1 MSATTVAEETQQQSF
16 ANSASSQWG
25 VMTRLHANA
34 LLFLAAF
41 CWGAGNVAQKTVLED
56 VGPILAMGMRGLIAF
71 VVIAPLIWREAKP
84 LARPTDKQWRGL
96 AQVSVFF
103 VLALA
108 SQQLA
113 YGGTTVTNASFL
125 VNTTVV
131 FTPVLAWLI
140 VKEQPD
146 LVLVPSVGLAV
157 CGILLMSG
165 GLGALRWGDATCVV
179 SAVLYSV
186 WIVLVASVAR
196 EFDRPLT
203 IAGCQFCL
211 AGVVGIIFGLLYE
224 EVSLPAL
231 ASAAPELAM
240 LGVISTGLAYTLQA
254 VAQRYTSPSHAAII
268 MSAESIFG
276 AAAAS
281 MVLGEQ
287 LSFLNAIGAMVIL
300 ASIALVQLPARY
312 FIHKRSVIVARVPNR

>member
-1 MSATTVAEETQQQSF
+1 
-16 ANSASSQWG
+16 
-25 VMTRLHANA
+25 MTRLHANA

-41 CWGAGNVAQKTVLED
+41 CWGVGNVAQKTVLD
-56 VGPILAMGMRGLIAF
+56 DLGPILAMGLRGMIALI
-71 VVIAPLIWREAKP
+71 VVAPFLWRETKSSAP
-84 LARPTDKQWRGL
+84 PTGGQWRAL
-96 AQVSVFF
+96 AKVSVFF
-103 VLALA
+103 LLALA

-113 YGGTTVTNASFL
+113 YGGTSVTNASFL

-131 FTPVLAWLI
+131 FTPVFAWLMLR
-140 VKEQPD
+140 ERPD

-165 GLGALRWGDATCVV
+165 GLGALRWGDAACVA

-186 WIVLVASVAR
+186 WIVLVANVAR
-196 EFDRPLT
+196 AFDRPFI

-211 AGVVGIIFGLLYE
+211 AGFVGITFGLIFE
-224 EVSLPAL
+224 NISWQAL
-231 ASAAPELAM
+231 AAAAPELAM

-254 VAQRYTSPSHAAII
+254 VAQRHTSPSHSAII

-281 MVLGEQ
+281 MLLGERMN
-287 LSFLNAIGAMVIL
+287 LMNGVGAATIL
-300 ASIALVQLPARY
+300 ASIILLQVPAQLV
-312 FIHKRSVIVARVPNR
+312 FGKRLTRLAAAMAYTKR